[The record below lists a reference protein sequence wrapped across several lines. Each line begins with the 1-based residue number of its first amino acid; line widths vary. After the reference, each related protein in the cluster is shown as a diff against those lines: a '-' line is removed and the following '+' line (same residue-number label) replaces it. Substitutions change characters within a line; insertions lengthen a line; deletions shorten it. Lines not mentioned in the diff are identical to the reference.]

1 MREPLV
7 PPSPQ
12 NAKCVRGAE
21 ETVPSEDADRS
32 RSSPIFHAVTLGA
45 PSACPGC
52 SAGPTSP
59 DCAGLWRRMSAFPVT
74 PNCFFS
80 PFSSCVSGLLPF
92 LVPHLLP
99 HSVCFVEMERAGGM
113 FQIRHLVPEAAPD
126 TQNALGTVSL
136 YGLTGDSVKQVL
148 S

>member
-1 MREPLV
+1 MDQRFGASTIQGNVLSNEGTLSA
-7 PPSPQ
+7 PSPQ

-59 DCAGLWRRMSAFPVT
+59 DCAGLWRRMSGIPVT

-99 HSVCFVEMERAGGM
+99 HSVCFVEMERAGGCFRSGTW
-113 FQIRHLVPEAAPD
+113 FQRPP
-126 TQNALGTVSL
+126 
-136 YGLTGDSVKQVL
+136 LTRRML
-148 S
+148 